1 MKKKLEISSEIFEQI
16 FLRHGLEGIRSIKEL
31 HGGFANPAFL
41 INEKYVLRT
50 NDDVMHDRRDGFLRE
65 STLYKF
71 FEDLKF
77 PAPRPVAVDI
87 TKAAFPFYYII
98 NTYVKGEILSSIYP
112 SLGDDL
118 KVKIAVELGEL
129 MKRIHSI
136 TENDIRTNTG
146 LFTWMTPWKDKQLA
160 RFDQTYFQFNEH
172 KNFLSSENKKTV
184 DVIYKDYVE
193 QISND
198 DIVFGLIHN
207 DFHANHVVVGKGKVT
222 GIIDF
227 EWASFGDPLWDFQKL
242 STHLGEGSDAFFVN
256 FLKGYGMETFSK
268 KELIRYKMY
277 CIEQAIW
284 QIDRT
289 KHSDHGF
296 PEEGIRQGYE
306 IIKKINT
313 LNS

>member
-1 MKKKLEISSEIFEQI
+1 
-16 FLRHGLEGIRSIKEL
+16 
-31 HGGFANPAFL
+31 
-41 INEKYVLRT
+41 
-50 NDDVMHDRRDGFLRE
+50 
-65 STLYKF
+65 
-71 FEDLKF
+71 
-77 PAPRPVAVDI
+77 
-87 TKAAFPFYYII
+87 
-98 NTYVKGEILSSIYP
+98 
-112 SLGDDL
+112 
-118 KVKIAVELGEL
+118 
-129 MKRIHSI
+129 
-136 TENDIRTNTG
+136 
-146 LFTWMTPWKDKQLA
+146 MTPWKDKQLA

-184 DVIYKDYVE
+184 DDIYKDYVE